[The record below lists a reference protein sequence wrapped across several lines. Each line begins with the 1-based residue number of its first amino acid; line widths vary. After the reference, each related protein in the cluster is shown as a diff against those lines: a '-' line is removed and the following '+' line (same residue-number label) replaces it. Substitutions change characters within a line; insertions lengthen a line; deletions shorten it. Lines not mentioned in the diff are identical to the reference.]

1 MWTRWVMMGLAL
13 VLGAAQAEATKLKDC
28 KQACAAQIAACAAA
42 CDPYGTL
49 DSACNKAVL
58 KRCKKEGVETCAP
71 ATTTSTSTT
80 SSTVGGGSTTTS
92 TVASLCDTF
101 CSIVQANCT
110 GGNQVYADANAC
122 QTACAQFPTNGNPGD
137 TSGDTVQ
144 CRIYHA
150 QAAAGSPVVHCPH
163 TQPVSATCHN

>member
-1 MWTRWVMMGLAL
+1 MSARSVALGLAF
-13 VLGAAQAEATKLKDC
+13 VLGTVQAEAATKRKDC
-28 KQACAAQIAACAAA
+28 VQACTAQIAACAAA
-42 CDPYGTL
+42 CDPFGAL
-49 DSACNKAVL
+49 DNACKKAVL
-58 KRCKKEGVETCAP
+58 KRCKTGGVEACA
-71 ATTTSTSTT
+71 ASTT
-80 SSTVGGGSTTTS
+80 SSTVGGGTTTS
-92 TVASLCDTF
+92 TTVQTLCDTF

-110 GGNQVYADANAC
+110 GGNQQYADANAC
-122 QTACAQFPTNGNPGD
+122 QTACAQFPTNGNTGD